1 MTRKL
6 FLLFF
11 TVFLTLI
18 FSFDSKSQTSRK
30 AVSGAEV
37 TGTFRSYFKGKFKGS
52 SNEIQ
57 IIALGKGKLKI
68 RFDLIYPFVD
78 GNGDLNANMGQ
89 AEGEAEIVGDRATYT
104 NAEYG
109 DCKITI
115 KFVKSGT
122 ITVTQESDSSDCGF
136 GFNVSADG
144 TYKKVS
150 SAKPKF

>member
-1 MTRKL
+1 MIRKL
-6 FLLFF
+6 LLLSSAI
-11 TVFLTLI
+11 FLTLI
-18 FSFDSKSQTSRK
+18 FSFESNAQASRK

-57 IIALGKGKLKI
+57 ILALGKGKLKV

-89 AEGEAEIVGDRATYT
+89 AEGEAEIVGDTATYT

-109 DCKITI
+109 DCKITF
-115 KFVKSGT
+115 KFVKVGT
-122 ITVTQESDSSDCGF
+122 IRVSQESDGSGCGF
-136 GFNVSADG
+136 GFNVSANG